1 MRIEKNVVIAMI
13 LALITGCA
21 ATDLANPTKNGAF
34 IEGQQLI
41 AEGQFDAGLQLLK
54 QAASEEPD
62 NTEIRLVLNKQQE
75 AILAQLL
82 YEADNLRLSDELDA
96 AELKYD
102 YILYLFPR
110 SENAKEGLEALN
122 LERYHIASIEYA
134 KELLARNDVE
144 GAEAAARAVLL
155 ENPMQSHARQL
166 IKEISTS
173 IARTDKPGLTLKT
186 AFKKPFTIEF
196 RDTELKSVFEI
207 MAKTAGINFVFDK
220 DIRQETKISIF
231 VRDNNIED
239 VLNLILMTNQLAY
252 KALNEN
258 SLLIYPNTP
267 AKQKEYQQL
276 VVRSFHVAYTDVKQ
290 MVAMVR
296 GLVKAKDI
304 YVNEQLNLFVMRDTP
319 EAIRMVERL
328 VSLNDLPEPEIMLE
342 VQVLEIQR
350 TIDTQIGPNLPQS
363 ATYNFVPGVGG
374 AAAAATTTLDQIS
387 APGLENFTINNTVS
401 IDFKKDLA
409 QGDLLANPRIRVK
422 NRGQAKILI
431 GERVPI
437 VTSNVTG
444 TAATVSQSVNYI
456 DVGLKLDVEPIIS
469 MNNEVAIK
477 LLLEVSTIVS
487 FVTSGAGATATR
499 IPQVGTRT
507 AETLLS
513 LKNGETE
520 VLAGLIQDE
529 DTKNFAGIAGLIDLP
544 ILNRLFTNQTK
555 KRKKTE
561 IVMLITPRILRN
573 TKQPTN
579 AESEFHFGTSNMP
592 GKLPVTIG
600 KTAPESLAIA
610 TAGSGR
616 GGGSSALSR
625 AAGTFS
631 PSNESQET
639 PNPFAR
645 TADASPMIS
654 LQAPPRVALDKEF
667 TVRVGLI
674 GAQPSVTSEM
684 ELSYDTDML
693 QALDDGDN
701 SGRREIKLGKDGTGK
716 TEQIR
721 FKVIT
726 ANPGTAEISV
736 QNIISE
742 DKETSESVEVTE
754 PRAASI
760 IIQ

>member
-1 MRIEKNVVIAMI
+1 MRTEKYVVIAMI

-21 ATDLANPTKNGAF
+21 ATDLANPTKNRAF

-41 AEGQFDAGLQLLK
+41 AEGQFDAGLQLLE

-62 NTEIRLVLNKQQE
+62 NTEIRLVLNRQQE

-82 YEADNLRLSDELDA
+82 YEADNLRLSGELDA
-96 AELKYD
+96 AEQKYD
-102 YILYLFPR
+102 YILYLFPH
-110 SENAKEGLEALN
+110 SERTKEGIEALN
-122 LERYHIASIEYA
+122 LERHHIASIDYA
-134 KELLARNDVE
+134 KELLVRNDVK

-173 IARTDKPGLTLKT
+173 IARTDNPGLTLKT

-267 AKQKEYQQL
+267 AKQKEYQEL

-328 VSLNDLPEPEIMLE
+328 VSLNDLPEPELMLE

-350 TIDTQIGPNLPQS
+350 AIDTEIGPNLPQS
-363 ATYNFVPGVGG
+363 ATYSFVPGAG
-374 AAAAATTTLDQIS
+374 AIGVTLDQIS
-387 APGLENFTINNTVS
+387 APGLKNFTINNQVS
-401 IDFKKDLA
+401 IDFQKNLA

-422 NRGQAKILI
+422 NREQAKILI

-437 VTSNVTG
+437 ITSNVTG

-456 DVGLKLDVEPIIS
+456 DVGLKFDIEPIIS

-487 FVTSGAGATATR
+487 FVDSGTSQ

-513 LKNGETE
+513 LKDGETE

-529 DTKNFAGIAGLIDLP
+529 DTKNFKGIAGLIDLP
-544 ILNRLFTNQTK
+544 ILNRLFTNQTRN
-555 KRKKTE
+555 RKKTE

-625 AAGTFS
+625 AAGNFS

-754 PRAASI
+754 PRTASI

>member
-1 MRIEKNVVIAMI
+1 MRIEKYVVIAMI
-13 LALITGCA
+13 LALIAGCA
-21 ATDLANPTKNGAF
+21 ATDLEKPTNNRAF
-34 IEGQQLI
+34 IEGEQLI
-41 AEGQFDAGLQLLK
+41 AEGRFEAGLQMLE

-62 NTEIRLVLNKQQE
+62 NTEIRLVLNRQQE

-82 YEADNLRLSDELDA
+82 YEADNLRLLDDLDA
-96 AELKYD
+96 AEQKYD
-102 YILYLFPR
+102 YIQYLFPL
-110 SENAKEGLEALN
+110 SERVKEGIEALN
-122 LERYHIASIEYA
+122 LERYHIAAIDYA

-144 GAEAAARAVLL
+144 GAEAAARAVLQ
-155 ENPMQSHARQL
+155 ENPMQPHARQL
-166 IKEISTS
+166 IKEINTS
-173 IARTDKPGLTLKT
+173 ITRTDKPGLTLKT

-252 KALNEN
+252 KTLNDN

-319 EAIRMVERL
+319 EAIRVVERL

-350 TIDTQIGPNLPQS
+350 TVDTILGPNMPQS
-363 ATYNFVPGVGG
+363 ATYNIVPGSGAVQVG
-374 AAAAATTTLDQIS
+374 LDQIS
-387 APGLENFTINNTVS
+387 TPGLENFTINNQVK
-401 IDFKKDLA
+401 IDFQKNLA

-477 LLLEVSTIVS
+477 LLLEVSTIVG
-487 FVTSGAGATATR
+487 FVNSGTGATATR

-529 DTKNFAGIAGLIDLP
+529 DTKNFKGIAGLIDIP
-544 ILNRLFTNQTK
+544 ILNRLFTNQAK

-579 AESEFHFGTSNMP
+579 AESQFHFGTSNMP

-610 TAGSGR
+610 TAGSGGR
-616 GGGSSALSR
+616 GASSALSR

-693 QALDDGDN
+693 QVLDDEDN
-701 SGRREIKLGKDGTGK
+701 SGRRELKLGKDGTGK
-716 TEQIR
+716 TAQIR
-721 FKVIT
+721 FKVVT

-742 DKETSESVEVTE
+742 DKETSDAVEVTE

>member
-1 MRIEKNVVIAMI
+1 MRIEKYIVIAMI

-21 ATDLANPTKNGAF
+21 ATDLEKPTNNRAF

-41 AEGQFDAGLQLLK
+41 AEGRFEEGLQMLE
-54 QAASEEPD
+54 QAAREEPR

-82 YEADNLRLSDELDA
+82 YEADNLRLLDNLDA
-96 AELKYD
+96 AEQKYD
-102 YILYLFPR
+102 YILYLFPH
-110 SENAKEGLEALN
+110 SERAKEGIEALN

-144 GAEAAARAVLL
+144 GAEAAARAVLQ

-173 IARTDKPGLTLKT
+173 ITRTDNPGLTLKT

-196 RDTELKSVFEI
+196 RDAELKSVFEI

-252 KALNEN
+252 TALNDN

-267 AKQKEYQQL
+267 AKQKEYQEL

-350 TIDTQIGPNLPQS
+350 TVDTTIGPNLPQS
-363 ATYNFVPGVGG
+363 ATYSFVPGADG
-374 AAAAATTTLDQIS
+374 AVALSQIAAPSLQ
-387 APGLENFTINNTVS
+387 NFTINNTVS

-487 FVTSGAGATATR
+487 FVNSGAGATATR

-529 DTKNFAGIAGLIDLP
+529 DTKNFKGIAGLIDIP
-544 ILNRLFTNQTK
+544 ILNRLFTSQTK

-610 TAGSGR
+610 TAGSG
-616 GGGSSALSR
+616 GGASSALSR

-631 PSNESQET
+631 PSNESQDS

-645 TADASPMIS
+645 SADASPMVS

-693 QALDDGDN
+693 QALDDEDN
-701 SGRREIKLGKDGTGK
+701 SGSRALKLGKDGTGK
-716 TEQIR
+716 TAQIR
-721 FKVIT
+721 FKVIS
-726 ANPGTAEISV
+726 ANPGTAEIFV

-754 PRAASI
+754 PRAANI

>member
-1 MRIEKNVVIAMI
+1 
-13 LALITGCA
+13 
-21 ATDLANPTKNGAF
+21 
-34 IEGQQLI
+34 
-41 AEGQFDAGLQLLK
+41 
-54 QAASEEPD
+54 
-62 NTEIRLVLNKQQE
+62 
-75 AILAQLL
+75 
-82 YEADNLRLSDELDA
+82 
-96 AELKYD
+96 
-102 YILYLFPR
+102 
-110 SENAKEGLEALN
+110 
-122 LERYHIASIEYA
+122 
-134 KELLARNDVE
+134 
-144 GAEAAARAVLL
+144 
-155 ENPMQSHARQL
+155 
-166 IKEISTS
+166 
-173 IARTDKPGLTLKT
+173 
-186 AFKKPFTIEF
+186 
-196 RDTELKSVFEI
+196 
-207 MAKTAGINFVFDK
+207 
-220 DIRQETKISIF
+220 
-231 VRDNNIED
+231 
-239 VLNLILMTNQLAY
+239 
-252 KALNEN
+252 
-258 SLLIYPNTP
+258 
-267 AKQKEYQQL
+267 
-276 VVRSFHVAYTDVKQ
+276 
-290 MVAMVR
+290 
-296 GLVKAKDI
+296 
-304 YVNEQLNLFVMRDTP
+304 MRDTP
-319 EAIRMVERL
+319 GAIRVVERL

-350 TIDTQIGPNLPQS
+350 TVDTIIGPNLPQS
-363 ATYNFVPGVGG
+363 ATYSFVPG
-374 AAAAATTTLDQIS
+374 ATGPGIALDQIS

-487 FVTSGAGATATR
+487 FVSSGTGATATR

-529 DTKNFAGIAGLIDLP
+529 DTKNFKGIAGLIDLP
-544 ILNRLFTNQTK
+544 ILNRLFTSQTK

-610 TAGSGR
+610 TAGSG
-616 GGGSSALSR
+616 GGASSALSR

-631 PSNESQET
+631 PSNESQDS

-645 TADASPMIS
+645 SADASPMIS

-693 QALDDGDN
+693 QALDDEDN
-701 SGRREIKLGKDGTGK
+701 SGRRALKLGKDGTGK
-716 TEQIR
+716 TAQIR
-721 FKVIT
+721 FKVIS
-726 ANPGTAEISV
+726 ANPGTAEIFV

-754 PRAASI
+754 PRAANI

>member
-21 ATDLANPTKNGAF
+21 ATDLEKPTNNRAF

-41 AEGQFDAGLQLLK
+41 AEGRFEAGLQMLE
-54 QAASEEPD
+54 QAASEQPD
-62 NTEIRLVLNKQQE
+62 NTEIRLVLNSQQE
-75 AILAQLL
+75 TILAQLL
-82 YEADNLRLSDELDA
+82 YEADNLQSSGDLDA
-96 AELKYD
+96 AEQKYD
-102 YILYLFPR
+102 YILYLFPH
-110 SENAKEGLEALN
+110 SERAKEGLEALN
-122 LERYHIASIEYA
+122 LERYHFTYIEYA

-144 GAEAAARAVLL
+144 GAEAAARAVLQ
-155 ENPMQSHARQL
+155 ENPMQSQARQL

-173 IARTDKPGLTLKT
+173 ITRTDKPGLTLKT

-196 RDTELKSVFEI
+196 RETELKSVFEI

-267 AKQKEYQQL
+267 AKQKEYQEL

-319 EAIRMVERL
+319 EAIRVVERL

-350 TIDTQIGPNLPQS
+350 TVDTLIGPKLPQS
-363 ATYNFVPGVGG
+363 ATYSFVPGAGAVGV
-374 AAAAATTTLDQIS
+374 ALDQIS

-487 FVTSGAGATATR
+487 FVNSGAGATATR

-529 DTKNFAGIAGLIDLP
+529 DTKNFAGIAGLIDIP
-544 ILNRLFTNQTK
+544 ILNRLFTHQTK

-592 GKLPVTIG
+592 GQLPASIG

-610 TAGSGR
+610 TAGSGGR
-616 GGGSSALSR
+616 GASSVLSR

-693 QALDDGDN
+693 QALDDEDN
-701 SGRREIKLGKDGTGK
+701 SGSRALKLGKDGTGK
-716 TEQIR
+716 TAQIR

-726 ANPGTAEISV
+726 ANPGTAEIFV

>member
-1 MRIEKNVVIAMI
+1 MRIEKYVVIAMI

-21 ATDLANPTKNGAF
+21 ATDLEKPTNNRAF

-41 AEGQFDAGLQLLK
+41 AEGRFEAGLQMLE
-54 QAASEEPD
+54 QAASEQPD
-62 NTEIRLVLNKQQE
+62 NTEIRLVLSSQQE

-96 AELKYD
+96 AEQKYD
-102 YILYLFPR
+102 YILYLFPH
-110 SENAKEGLEALN
+110 SERTKEGIEALN

-134 KELLARNDVE
+134 KELLVRNDVE
-144 GAEAAARAVLL
+144 GAEAAARAVLQ

-173 IARTDKPGLTLKT
+173 ITRTDKPGLTLKT

-252 KALNEN
+252 TTLNDN

-267 AKQKEYQQL
+267 AKQKEYQEL

-319 EAIRMVERL
+319 EAIRVVERL

-350 TIDTQIGPNLPQS
+350 TVDTIIGPNLPQS
-363 ATYNFVPGVGG
+363 ATYSFVPG
-374 AAAAATTTLDQIS
+374 ATGPGIALDQIS

-422 NRGQAKILI
+422 NRGQAKVLI

-469 MNNEVAIK
+469 MNNEVSIK
-477 LLLEVSTIVS
+477 LLLEVSTIVR
-487 FVTSGAGATATR
+487 FVPSGSGATATN

-529 DTKNFAGIAGLIDLP
+529 DTKNFKGIAGLIDIP
-544 ILNRLFTNQTK
+544 ILNRLFTRQSKN
-555 KRKKTE
+555 RKKTE

-592 GKLPVTIG
+592 GQLPVTIG

-610 TAGSGR
+610 TAGSG
-616 GGGSSALSR
+616 GGASSALSR

-631 PSNESQET
+631 PSNESQDS

-645 TADASPMIS
+645 SADASPMIS

-693 QALDDGDN
+693 QALDDEDN
-701 SGRREIKLGKDGTGK
+701 SGRRALKLGKDGTGK
-716 TEQIR
+716 TAQIR
-721 FKVIT
+721 FKVIS
-726 ANPGTAEISV
+726 ANPGTAEIFV

-754 PRAASI
+754 PRAANI